1 MPHPNRVTGPGVSIR
16 DIVHKRARSVPLF
29 EAKQQRLVHPPKIRE
44 IAPILSKPCQSLMP
58 EFRIKFVK
66 PLKEPILSQLARMRF
81 NVVLSAIALLISYEF
96 AEDTKCDVSLLN
108 TVM

>member
-1 MPHPNRVTGPGVSIR
+1 
-16 DIVHKRARSVPLF
+16 
-29 EAKQQRLVHPPKIRE
+29 
-44 IAPILSKPCQSLMP
+44 MP